1 MWLPVRLFVPLSLC
15 LSVCQCEKL
24 FAFWCEFCWPEWMDH
39 RVLVWWSLIDCLH
52 VVLSRLPLQLMR
64 MLSSLHCPAGY
75 STDTD
80 AFQSPSPS
88 SITPTTLSPPCLSYP
103 CLSNALRIPVF
114 NLRGPRPQKVT
125 AGRGWLHYSCLH
137 LRRQSTPSFHPQ
149 DTFSSSPLLSLS
161 AKSPPSLPGSTASH
175 SHGGGRSW
183 DVLVSRHP
191 KILPWFNEII
201 ANWN

>member
-1 MWLPVRLFVPLSLC
+1 MWLPVRLFVPLSLCLSVC

-125 AGRGWLHYSCLH
+125 AGRGWLHYACVSISDVNPPLH
-137 LRRQSTPSFHPQ
+137 FTPRI
-149 DTFSSSPLLSLS
+149 L
-161 AKSPPSLPGSTASH
+161 SPPCRSYPWLPKAPLPFPALQHLTVT
-175 SHGGGRSW
+175 GGG
-183 DVLVSRHP
+183 DPGVS
-191 KILPWFNEII
+191 
-201 ANWN
+201 